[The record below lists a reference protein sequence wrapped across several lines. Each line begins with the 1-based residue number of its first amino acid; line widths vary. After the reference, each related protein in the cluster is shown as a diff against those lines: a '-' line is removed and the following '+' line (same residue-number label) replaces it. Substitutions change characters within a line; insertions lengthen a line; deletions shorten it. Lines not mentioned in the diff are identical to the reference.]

1 MDWMILL
8 CCLIGAASCQTV
20 DTKAAGGQEKGIIEW
35 INGWL
40 GSTSTTQRPSIVL
53 PPKDCPTCQCG
64 IARTRRRIVGGY
76 ETKKLEIPWIVA
88 LLYNGRFYCGG
99 SIINDLYVLTAA
111 HCTSG
116 FRKEK
121 MTVRFLEH
129 DRSVANETQTI
140 DRKVSAII
148 RHERYNPSTYDSD
161 IALLKLDKRVD
172 LSTALKSALG
182 DEEEQE
188 DENKDVGI
196 RPVCLPTAGNTYSNY
211 SGLVAGWGTTEEGGS
226 VSSTLQEVRVPII
239 SNEECRMTAYKNRIT
254 ENMLCAGEEQGGRDA
269 CQGDS
274 GGPLHVINATEKY
287 QIVGVVSWGEGC
299 ARPNR
304 PGVYSRVNR
313 FLTWIKSNTRDAC
326 YCQ

>member
-1 MDWMILL
+1 MDWVIVFI
-8 CCLIGAASCQTV
+8 CLVGAASCQTI
-20 DTKAAGGQEKGIIEW
+20 DTKVGGQEKSIIEW

-40 GSTSTTQRPSIVL
+40 GGSSTTHRPIISH

-64 IARTRRRIVGGY
+64 IARTRRRIVGGN
-76 ETKKLEIPWIVA
+76 ETKKLEMPWIVA

-99 SIINDLYVLTAA
+99 SIINDLYILTAA

-129 DRSVANETQTI
+129 DRSIVNDTPII

-161 IALLKLDKRVD
+161 IALLKLKKRVD
-172 LSTALKSALG
+172 LSTVLKSARV
-182 DEEEQE
+182 DKED

-196 RPVCLPTAGNTYSNY
+196 RPVCLPEAGNTYSNY
-211 SGLVAGWGTTEEGGS
+211 TGLVAGWGTTEEGGS
-226 VSSTLQEVRVPII
+226 VSNTLQEVRVPII
-239 SNEECRMTAYKNRIT
+239 SNEECRMSAYKDRIT
-254 ENMLCAGEEQGGRDA
+254 ENMLCAGLEEGGRDA

-287 QIVGVVSWGEGC
+287 EIVGVVSWGEGC

-304 PGVYSRVNR
+304 PGVYTRVNR

-326 YCQ
+326 YCP